1 MRFRKHLL
9 ATIAI
14 ATLPLAAGFA
24 MSGGA
29 LAQDAPYGQVPVVGA
44 GQSASAEM
52 TRVSALE
59 QQIRDLTNQLE
70 QRDNQ
75 LRQLQ
80 SAFDK
85 FSADTNTRLQDLESR
100 SASNG
105 TPAPANQAAAS
116 NFESPASDGPNTAG
130 ATPPMP
136 APMGQTGTT
145 TGAAA
150 DAGTLDD
157 ANGAFKPDSSVQ
169 GRADRALGQ
178 IVEPSAKGKG
188 EALTSGKPQ
197 TSSPAQA
204 YDQAFSYLQQ
214 NKAADAQHAFSDFLK
229 AYPTHPLAANAQY
242 WLGESYFAQAQY
254 PVAAKTFAKSFQ
266 DHPQSQKAPD
276 SLFKLALTLEK
287 MNKKDDACLTLKEL
301 NKRFTSGPA
310 SVLRRAS
317 EEGQRMGCKA

>member
-1 MRFRKHLL
+1 VVVMRFRKHLL

-29 LAQDAPYGQVPVVGA
+29 FAQDAPYGQVPVVGA
-44 GQSASAEM
+44 AQSASAEM

-116 NFESPASDGPNTAG
+116 NFESPASDAPNAAG

-136 APMGQTGTT
+136 APMGQ

-188 EALTSGKPQ
+188 DTLTSGKPQ

-254 PVAAKTFAKSFQ
+254 PTAAKTFAKAFQ

-287 MNKKDDACLTLKEL
+287 MNKNDDACLTLKEL
-301 NKRFTSGPA
+301 TKRFTSGPA